1 MAKFDQLDEV
11 LNNSTLTME
20 DFLALAEVLD
30 EKNHMPM
37 DNEERREFLNQKIR
51 HAYGNVFPNMFRNW
65 WEPDYVDIV
74 RAVAKKMGVHYD
86 KLKVEEIEEKILC
99 DIIDLAK
106 KEIIKEKGIQEWE
119 KIMEQTEVGIQQAIN
134 EGKIKADEAAKLKSL
149 SGAALFAALIG
160 GKLAGFALFMV
171 ANQIFFA
178 IARTLGLGIGVAV
191 AGPIIG
197 KTLAFLLGPAGWV
210 LAGIAVIFSLGD
222 TNWKKVIPAV
232 VLVAVYRRK
241 IKYGM

>member
-37 DNEERREFLNQKIR
+37 DHEERREFFNQKIR

-65 WEPDYVDIV
+65 WEPDYKEIV
-74 RAVAKKMGVHYD
+74 RAVAKKMGVHCD
-86 KLKVEEIEEKILC
+86 KLEIEAIEEKILC
-99 DIIDLAK
+99 DVIDLAK

-134 EGKIKADEAAKLKSL
+134 EGKIKTDEAAKLKSL